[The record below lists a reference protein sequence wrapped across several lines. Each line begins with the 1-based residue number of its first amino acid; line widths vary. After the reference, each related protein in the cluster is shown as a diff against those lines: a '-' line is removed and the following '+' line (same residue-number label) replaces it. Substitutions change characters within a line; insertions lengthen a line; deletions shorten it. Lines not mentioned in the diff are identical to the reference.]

1 MKTEILPPLSAS
13 VHIKPAGWRRGLRLW
28 LPLFLLWLILL
39 PLLIL
44 ALPLLFIASLFFR
57 VSLLR
62 SLGAA
67 SGILVAT
74 RGAQVEVDSHDTRVS
89 VKLH

>member
-44 ALPLLFIASLFFR
+44 ALPLLFIASLIFR
-57 VSLLR
+57 P
-62 SLGAA
+62 
-67 SGILVAT
+67 ILIC
-74 RGAQVEVDSHDTRVS
+74 GHSS
-89 VKLH
+89 C

>member
-13 VHIKPAGWRRGLRLW
+13 VHVKPAGWRFGLRLW

-44 ALPLLFIASLFFR
+44 ALPLLFIASLVFR
-57 VSLLR
+57 FSLWR
-62 SLGAA
+62 SLRAGTGVLA
-67 SGILVAT
+67 AT
-74 RGAQVEVDSHDTRVS
+74 RGAQVEVDNRNTRVS